1 MKLDLDQGFAG
12 SAIGDEARQIIGRCV
27 HCGFC
32 TAACPTYRLSGD
44 ELEGPRGRIYL
55 IKQTL
60 EGAAIGEVTRT
71 HLDSCLS
78 CRACE
83 TACPSGVEYGRLI
96 EIGREVVARQAP
108 APWHRRLLERL
119 LVELCSRPRPFA
131 FVLWWARLLR
141 PLLPRSLAR
150 RIPPAAAQ
158 PSPPRSGVV
167 PAATRGSRRV
177 ILLEGCV
184 QPALLPGVNAAA
196 RRVLARCGI
205 ETVVAPQ
212 AACCGALRL
221 HGGDAAGGLDAARGN
236 IDAWWPLVEAGADA
250 IVMTASG
257 CGVTVRDYGRLL
269 RDDPAYATRAARLA
283 AMTRDLVEVIDMVDV
298 PAALR
303 SVVAARVAFHPPCT
317 LQHGQRLGGRV
328 ESVLRRCGAELS
340 PVADVG
346 QCCGSAGAYSI
357 LHPATAEALR
367 ERKLGNLVAG
377 GPTEILSANVGC
389 IAHLAVSS
397 PVPVRHW
404 IEWLDD
410 RLATHAPEG
419 E

>member
-1 MKLDLDQGFAG
+1 VKLDLDDGFAG
-12 SAIGDEARQIIGRCV
+12 SAIGGEARQIIGRCV

-55 IKQTL
+55 IKQAL
-60 EGAAIGEVTRT
+60 EGAAVGEVTRT
-71 HLDSCLS
+71 HLDSCLT

-108 APWHRRLLERL
+108 APWHRRMLERL
-119 LVELCSRPRPFA
+119 LVELCSRPRLFA
-131 FVLWWARLLR
+131 LFLWSGRLLR
-141 PLLPRSLAR
+141 PLLPRALAG
-150 RIPPAAAQ
+150 RIPSANPQ
-158 PSPPRSGVV
+158 PSPPGSSAV
-167 PAATRGSRRV
+167 PATRGSRRV

-212 AACCGALRL
+212 AGCCGALRL
-221 HGGDAAGGLDAARGN
+221 HGGDTAGGLGAVRRN
-236 IDAWWPLVEAGADA
+236 VDAWWPLVEAGADA
-250 IVMTASG
+250 LVMTASG

-283 AMTRDLVEVIDMVDV
+283 AMTRDLVEVIDAANV
-298 PAALR
+298 PAAPV
-303 SVVAARVAFHPPCT
+303 SAVAARVAFHPPCT

-328 ESVLRRCGAELS
+328 ESVLRRYGAELS
-340 PVADVG
+340 PVADLG

-357 LHPATAEALR
+357 LHPVTAAALR
-367 ERKLGNLVAG
+367 ERKLDNLVAG
-377 GPTEILSANVGC
+377 GPREILSANVGC

-397 PVPVRHW
+397 PVRVRHW
-404 IEWLDD
+404 IEWLDE
-410 RLATHAPEG
+410 RLAAHALVG